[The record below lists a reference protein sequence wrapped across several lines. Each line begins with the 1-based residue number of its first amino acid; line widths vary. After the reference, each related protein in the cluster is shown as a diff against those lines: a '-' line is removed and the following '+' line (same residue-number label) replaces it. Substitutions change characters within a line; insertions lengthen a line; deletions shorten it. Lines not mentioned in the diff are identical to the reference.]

1 MAGQIMARVA
11 FASSVSSHQMDSKP
25 IQHYST
31 LFNIK
36 LNHRHQMPTA
46 KPLKTLGTFR
56 PLHLHGGSRCYSCP
70 SPWDPSEDPG
80 QLSPPPEFG
89 DVQNW
94 FVDTLWQT
102 YKKLLQN
109 GHRNS
114 GFTHSTW

>member
-46 KPLKTLGTFR
+46 KPIEGSWNILTASSSRRFQVLFLPPVLGIHQKT
-56 PLHLHGGSRCYSCP
+56 PGSS
-70 SPWDPSEDPG
+70 
-80 QLSPPPEFG
+80 
-89 DVQNW
+89 
-94 FVDTLWQT
+94 
-102 YKKLLQN
+102 LLQRQN
-109 GHRNS
+109 LEMFRTGL
-114 GFTHSTW
+114 